1 MDRSDVI
8 KLIAV
13 SQTQDAYGVW
23 NETYTSRE
31 VYCRVESIRQSEFF
45 EAGRSGLNPEYRFI
59 VFEGNYQ
66 GEEIVEYKGKTYSI
80 YRTYLRSN
88 DDLELYVERKGGTN
102 GNKENQSGS
111 AGS

>member
-23 NETYTSRE
+23 NGTYTSRE

-66 GEEIVEYKGKTYSI
+66 GEEIVEYKDKTYSI
-80 YRTYLRSN
+80 YRTYLRAN

-102 GNKENQSGS
+102 GNKENQS
-111 AGS
+111 